1 MSTSQARA
9 AFLRSV
15 KQACFLNGTGSHKE
29 VVANLA
35 GCKHFSGTSGGEK
48 VTGGTV
54 EQMSFPHYGD
64 ASEAFVVIF
73 TVSGVR
79 FYGGR
84 PVRPERA
91 ASSWRST
98 KAISVPIEVS
108 QFLGFVEKA
117 VAKLR

>member
-1 MSTSQARA
+1 
-9 AFLRSV
+9 
-15 KQACFLNGTGSHKE
+15 
-29 VVANLA
+29 
-35 GCKHFSGTSGGEK
+35 

-79 FYGGR
+79 FYQDLLY
-84 PVRPERA
+84 VRKGSIIMAIYEGNL
-91 ASSWRST
+91 RS
-98 KAISVPIEVS
+98 IEVS

-117 VAKLR
+117 VAKLP